1 VPFGSSYRHER
12 ALLLLVAICALSFAY
27 GSGWQDVSRLGLTQ
41 ALALDGT
48 LRIDRYASQTGDK
61 ARYGGHWYSDKAP
74 GVSLVALPAFE
85 AMRATRLAGADEEA
99 RGIWHRRGLLLVI
112 RALIG
117 GLAYVAA
124 TWLVGRAAERLRPGT
139 GPPVAVTFALGT
151 MALPL
156 AATLIGHLP
165 AGALAFAAFLLV
177 SEGRGR
183 RLAAAGG
190 CAAAAVLFEYQ
201 AALIA
206 LIVLAYV
213 VLRTRSI
220 RSVAAYVLG
229 GAPFALALGVYNL
242 AAFGSPLHFS
252 YRYESAVFP
261 EQQHGFF
268 GIEVPSALDLTK
280 TLVGHRGL
288 VLLSPVLLLGAAG
301 LALLWRRG
309 QRLEA
314 SVCSAVAIA
323 FVVISAGYF
332 DPYGGLSP
340 GPRYFAPALLFLI
353 LGLAEAYT
361 RWPRL
366 TAVAAIASV
375 GAMLFEAAT
384 YGPNF
389 DFETV
394 WSVLGLPRV
403 AALPLVLAPAA
414 AALALA
420 LKPVLLPARR
430 RRGEATTPLPSR
442 RSPGP

>member
-1 VPFGSSYRHER
+1 VLFGSSYRRER
-12 ALLLLVAICALSFAY
+12 ALLFLVAICALSFAY

-48 LRIDRYASQTGDK
+48 LRIDRYAGQTGDK
-61 ARYGGHWYSDKAP
+61 ARYGGHWYSDKPP

-85 AMRATRLAGADEEA
+85 AMRATRLAGPDEEA
-99 RGIWHRRGLLLVI
+99 RGIWHRRGLLLAM

-117 GLAYVAA
+117 GAAYVAA
-124 TWLVGRAAERLRPGT
+124 TFLVGRAAELLRPGT
-139 GPPVAVTFALGT
+139 GPLVAVTFALGT

-156 AATLIGHLP
+156 AATLLGHLP
-165 AGALAFAAFLLV
+165 AGTFAFAGFLLA
-177 SEGRGR
+177 SQSRRR
-183 RLAAAGG
+183 RLVAAGG

-206 LIVLAYV
+206 VIVLGYV
-213 VLRTRSI
+213 VLRTRSA
-220 RSVAAYVLG
+220 RSAAAYVLG
-229 GAPFALALGVYNL
+229 AAPFALALGADNL

-252 YRYESAVFP
+252 YGYESGVFP
-261 EQQHGFF
+261 EQQRGFF
-268 GIEVPSALDLTK
+268 GIEVPSALGLAK

-314 SVCSAVAIA
+314 GVCAAVAIA

-340 GPRYFAPALLFLI
+340 GPRYFATSLLFLA

-420 LKPVLLPARR
+420 LKPLLLPGRR
-430 RRGEATTPLPSR
+430 RRVEATPPQPSR
-442 RSPGP
+442 RSPGL